1 MKKHFSIPL
10 LAVLCLFIM
19 SFTVISDY
27 RVEKKTAEV
36 RQVEGIYVFFCA
48 EPVVEYK
55 YLGTAKP
62 KMVMDDNTD
71 TRLYAI
77 IKRAKKDYPECEAI
91 IFRNLD
97 LGSADCIKFK
107 E

>member
-1 MKKHFSIPL
+1 
-10 LAVLCLFIM
+10 M